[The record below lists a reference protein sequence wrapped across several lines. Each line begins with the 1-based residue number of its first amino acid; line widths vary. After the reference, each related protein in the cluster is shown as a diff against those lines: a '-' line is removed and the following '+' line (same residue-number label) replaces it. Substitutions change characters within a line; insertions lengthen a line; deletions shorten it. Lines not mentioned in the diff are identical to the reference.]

1 MGKMC
6 SFFVTKIY
14 LNTSSFSR
22 HYLHDQ
28 YTSTVYMYLIS
39 QIDVSTLSIKKF
51 LLKYMYVNLWIA
63 HCIVFFLYPQVNYN
77 FPIRTFVHIFSLD
90 FVYIWQ
96 NIFFFFSLLCI
107 MLVLIL
113 TTLWI
118 LAVNIKQTSKY

>member
-1 MGKMC
+1 MC

-51 LLKYMYVNLWIA
+51 LLKYMYVNL
-63 HCIVFFLYPQVNYN
+63 
-77 FPIRTFVHIFSLD
+77 
-90 FVYIWQ
+90 
-96 NIFFFFSLLCI
+96 
-107 MLVLIL
+107 
-113 TTLWI
+113 
-118 LAVNIKQTSKY
+118 

>member
-1 MGKMC
+1 MC

-63 HCIVFFLYPQVNYN
+63 HCSIFLVP
-77 FPIRTFVHIFSLD
+77 
-90 FVYIWQ
+90 
-96 NIFFFFSLLCI
+96 
-107 MLVLIL
+107 
-113 TTLWI
+113 
-118 LAVNIKQTSKY
+118 TSKL